1 MKRLLVPVLALLLAV
16 AVAGCGSDD
25 SGATEAPASSSA
37 TPSTSPSE
45 SDQPSET
52 VEPSEAPETPEAPEG
67 TVVEISIKG
76 DDVSPSGERVKVG
89 AGETVTL
96 LVTSDRPGEIH
107 VHSTP
112 EQELGYDVGTTELTL
127 TIDKPGVVEVEDHDA
142 DLVLVQ
148 LQVS

>member
-1 MKRLLVPVLALLLAV
+1 M
-16 AVAGCGSDD
+16 
-25 SGATEAPASSSA
+25 
-37 TPSTSPSE
+37 
-45 SDQPSET
+45 
-52 VEPSEAPETPEAPEG
+52 
-67 TVVEISIKG
+67 
-76 DDVSPSGERVKVG
+76 SPSGERVKVG
-89 AGETVTL
+89 VGETVTL

-112 EQELGYDVGTTELTL
+112 EQELGYDAGTTELTL